1 MPASGTATCTL
12 CGRPASPADWRCT
25 CGGLLDLPEMA
36 ADALRDLPPKRAGDR
51 GLWRYHTCIPVSE
64 QIGTSLS
71 LGEGLTPLVGAGGE
85 LALGEDLTPLG
96 AGGELPLGEDLSP
109 LGAGG
114 ELPGVSIKLEYLF
127 PTLSFKDRGAVVLVA
142 SALQRG
148 ARALIA
154 DSSGNAGSAIA
165 AYAARAGL
173 PCTVFVPAA
182 TSPGKREQIRAYGA
196 RLEPVPGDRTA
207 TSVAAI
213 EAVTRTGAMYASHV
227 YDPSFVQGTKT
238 FAFELWEQSDRV
250 PDVVVVPVGNGT
262 LLLGAARG
270 FGELHRAGL
279 IERPPALVAVQSER
293 CAPLARAWAIGAGEP
308 VEVGDMPVEAGDT
321 VAEVGD
327 VLAEVGDTVAEGIA
341 IARPARG
348 AQILAAVKDSG
359 GCIVSV
365 PEAAIAPA
373 QADLARRGLFVE
385 PTAAVAWAAVLL
397 IRRHG
402 ALASVAADN
411 RAWDTARALGIGRV
425 VVPLCGSG
433 LKATGAKA
441 AESLP

>member
-1 MPASGTATCTL
+1 MTASGTASCTL
-12 CGRPASPADWRCT
+12 CGLPAAPADWRCA
-25 CGGLLDLPEMA
+25 CGGLLDLPEMT
-36 ADALRDLPPKRAGDR
+36 ADALRDLPPNRPGDR
-51 GLWRYHTCIPVSE
+51 GLWRYGDCIPVSE
-64 QIGTSLS
+64 RIARGLS
-71 LGEGLTPLVGAGGE
+71 IGEGLTPLVGAG
-85 LALGEDLTPLG
+85 
-96 AGGELPLGEDLSP
+96 ELPLGEDLAP

-182 TSPGKREQIRAYGA
+182 TSRGKREQIQAYGA
-196 RLEPVPGDRTA
+196 VLEPVPGDRTA

-227 YDPSFVQGTKT
+227 YDPYFVQGTKT
-238 FAFELWEQSDRV
+238 FAFELWEQSDGV
-250 PDVVVVPVGNGT
+250 PDAVVIPVGNGT

-270 FGELHRAGL
+270 FRELHRARL

-308 VEVGDMPVEAGDT
+308 LGVEVRDT
-321 VAEVGD
+321 P
-327 VLAEVGDTVAEGIA
+327 AEVGDTVAEGIA
-341 IARPARG
+341 IAHPAHG
-348 AQILAAVKDSG
+348 PQILAAVKDSG
-359 GCIVSV
+359 GCVVSV
-365 PEAAIAPA
+365 PEAAISPA

-397 IRRHG
+397 LRRHRV
-402 ALASVAADN
+402 LARVTADDAA
-411 RAWDTARALGIGRV
+411 WETARALAAGSA

-433 LKATGAKA
+433 LKALPAQHGAQR
-441 AESLP
+441 